1 MTEFIKIKW
10 ASEKL
15 AKIGLLDVEYPV
27 PVGDFE
33 RFVAGDEF
41 QLDFLLYWFQ
51 EYSANSPK
59 DWMDCEPAILRLSEL
74 LAPSEENRESLI
86 ISGDNWKLQI
96 GSVDLTK
103 EIVTIQRGNYLIAAI
118 QNFGDGRLVVSVYR
132 SLDSKSANY
141 FISLAL
147 NPAPDGTVCMRP
159 NNWEY
164 ALDSSA
170 GMGNMYAADRGESYL
185 SYWEFGLGVCRD
197 GSDVQVWHKQLGIE
211 PISAKHTAIQIGTC
225 YEKAADSEGEEKECS
240 NSRTSNETMSDT
252 VGRQDAFGERP
263 HQWGLRGDPYLWEE
277 LEKTLM
283 NLAPANSSDELIL
296 LLESE
301 FLRMVGVPISH
312 NEDVFVE
319 KFAHG
324 GMSSGYVS
332 LSFWREKGIPNLI
345 ENFENNVF
353 CKGNYRSGI

>member
-15 AKIGLLDVEYPV
+15 AQIGLLDVEYPV
-27 PVGDFE
+27 PVEDFE
-33 RFVAGDEF
+33 RFVAGDDF
-41 QLDFLLYWFQ
+41 QLDYLLYWLQ
-51 EYSANSPK
+51 EYSANSPNN
-59 DWMDCEPAILRLSEL
+59 WLELESAILRLSEL
-74 LAPSEENRESLI
+74 LAPPAENRDSLI
-86 ISGDNWKLQI
+86 IAGDNWKLQI

-103 EIVTIQRGNYLIAAI
+103 EIVTIQRGNYLLAAI
-118 QNFGDGRLVVSVYR
+118 QNLIDGRLIVSVYHP
-132 SLDSKSANY
+132 LDSKSVGY
-141 FISLAL
+141 LISLAL

-164 ALDSSA
+164 ALDCSA

-197 GSDVQVWHKQLGIE
+197 GSKVEEWHNQQDME
-211 PISAKHTAIQIGTC
+211 PMATKYSATQIGTC
-225 YEKAADSEGEEKECS
+225 YEKSSDSEEEQE
-240 NSRTSNETMSDT
+240 NSTTRNSNEITSET
-252 VGRQDAFGERP
+252 VRVQETFDERP

-277 LEKTLM
+277 LEKSLM
-283 NLAPANSSDELIL
+283 NLFPAKSTDEFIL

-312 NEDVFVE
+312 NEDVYVE

-324 GMSSGYVS
+324 GMSSGYVC
-332 LSFWREKGIPNLI
+332 LSFWRNIGFPKLKQK
-345 ENFENNVF
+345 FEMGVLMD
-353 CKGNYRSGI
+353 K